1 MSSRVIVKN
10 TLLLYV
16 RQLVVLLIG
25 LYTTRLTLQIL
36 GVSDY
41 GIFAAVAGVTAMIKV
56 LTNTMTSGTTRF
68 ITIELG
74 KGEYKNLNRIYITA
88 VHIHIIVAFLLVII
102 GETLGIW
109 LVNNK
114 MLIPEERLSVAFW
127 VFQISL
133 ANIVLDVINV
143 PNKAELTAHENFD
156 VVAVLS
162 VIGAILKLIFVIIL
176 PFISWDKLIIYTIA
190 LFVIQLLNRI
200 AYFIYCRYCYK
211 ETHYHFIHDVELMKR
226 MMQFSGWVGLSN
238 MAVLGFIQGV
248 NIILNVFF
256 GPILNA
262 AYSVAIQAYSG
273 IRMFSS
279 HFQQASNPQ
288 IVKLYSSGEL
298 EKMHHLLFSVCKLSF
313 FLVFVISLP
322 FLINADFVL
331 KMWLGTVP
339 EHTTLFFIL
348 LLIYAYVDIF
358 AYPLDIA
365 AQATG
370 KMKKYSIIISIIVL
384 SSLPL
389 AYIAYLFGAIPES
402 IYIISIIMAWTGLVA
417 RVTLLSNL
425 ISFKPVTFF
434 NIIVYKIVLV
444 AALSLIVPLLFKY
457 IIREN
462 IYTIIAGFVI
472 TYIVTIIIV
481 YQIGLEIKEK
491 QFLLS
496 YVIKY
501 V

>member
-1 MSSRVIVKN
+1 
-10 TLLLYV
+10 
-16 RQLVVLLIG
+16 
-25 LYTTRLTLQIL
+25 
-36 GVSDY
+36 
-41 GIFAAVAGVTAMIKV
+41 
-56 LTNTMTSGTTRF
+56 
-68 ITIELG
+68 
-74 KGEYKNLNRIYITA
+74 
-88 VHIHIIVAFLLVII
+88 
-102 GETLGIW
+102 
-109 LVNNK
+109 
-114 MLIPEERLSVAFW
+114 
-127 VFQISL
+127 
-133 ANIVLDVINV
+133 
-143 PNKAELTAHENFD
+143 
-156 VVAVLS
+156 
-162 VIGAILKLIFVIIL
+162 
-176 PFISWDKLIIYTIA
+176 
-190 LFVIQLLNRI
+190 
-200 AYFIYCRYCYK
+200 
-211 ETHYHFIHDVELMKR
+211 
-226 MMQFSGWVGLSN
+226 
-238 MAVLGFIQGV
+238 
-248 NIILNVFF
+248 
-256 GPILNA
+256 
-262 AYSVAIQAYSG
+262 
-273 IRMFSS
+273 
-279 HFQQASNPQ
+279 
-288 IVKLYSSGEL
+288 
-298 EKMHHLLFSVCKLSF
+298 MHHLLFSVCKLSF